1 MANILKV
8 ALEENE
14 REEAALKD
22 GEYVGVRRFVR
33 ILENGIDGKN
43 FTDRLVDL
51 CGSLVN
57 LRTSIVNYRK
67 PQGKSRFHR

>member
-1 MANILKV
+1 M
-8 ALEENE
+8 EENA

-22 GEYVGVRRFVR
+22 GEYIGVRRFVR

-43 FTDRLVDL
+43 LTDRIVDQ

-57 LRTSIVNYRK
+57 LRTSIMHYRK
-67 PQGKSRFHR
+67 PAGTSRFHR